1 MYFMNSKQN
10 KTQQSNAFPSDSLP
24 IDQFRVVSNIVPA
37 AAASNAAAVQS
48 EGKPSTNIPET
59 LEADTIYISD
69 SEQ

>member
-1 MYFMNSKQN
+1 MKLSFIYKICFYTIKISSQK
-10 KTQQSNAFPSDSLP
+10 
-24 IDQFRVVSNIVPA
+24 IVPA
-37 AAASNAAAVQS
+37 AVASNAAAVQS